1 MIGLLGYLARNYSNT
16 KLHDPATGVSLQPKS
31 SSMLITQYA
40 AQVMQQLSNPSR
52 NNKLYTNFERRPLF
66 KATLTK
72 SVVTKLDA
80 AAQVEVRD
88 ANAHLENDTVM
99 LLSVLLAV
107 EEDWVNGHG
116 EDQAGSEP
124 AEHVAVRTL
133 LSELGPEQALGH
145 LAQIQA
151 QPVKYGTV
159 PHSQLTR
166 LAAFVTIT

>member
-72 SVVTKLDA
+72 SVVNET
-80 AAQVEVRD
+80 
-88 ANAHLENDTVM
+88 
-99 LLSVLLAV
+99 
-107 EEDWVNGHG
+107 
-116 EDQAGSEP
+116 
-124 AEHVAVRTL
+124 
-133 LSELGPEQALGH
+133 
-145 LAQIQA
+145 
-151 QPVKYGTV
+151 
-159 PHSQLTR
+159 
-166 LAAFVTIT
+166 